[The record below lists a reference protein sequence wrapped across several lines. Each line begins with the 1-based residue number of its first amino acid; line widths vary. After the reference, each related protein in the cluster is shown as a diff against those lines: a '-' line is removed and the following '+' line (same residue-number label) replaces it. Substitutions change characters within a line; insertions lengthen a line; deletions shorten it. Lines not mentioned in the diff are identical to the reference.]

1 VKRAVVVGSGPN
13 GLAGAR
19 QLAQAGY
26 EVVVHEAAPVAG
38 GGCRSAEL
46 TLPGLVHDV
55 CAAVL
60 PFARSS
66 PAFAGID
73 VDWVDPAAPA
83 AHPLDD
89 GDAVVL
95 ERSLSATAAGLGE
108 DGDAYRALVEPLVR
122 AWPRTWSRRD
132 LLQLR
137 PQLLHAARSARAVAS
152 RFRTERARAFF
163 AGHAAHSVLRLDR
176 SPSGGFGLVLCAAAH
191 VLGWPVA
198 RGGTQA
204 LTDALVRRLESLG
217 GEVRTSSP
225 IDDLPRAEVV
235 LCDVAPR
242 ELVRL
247 AGGRL
252 PARYAGAL
260 RRYPCAPGAFKVDW
274 ALREPIPWRA
284 EACARAGTIHLGA
297 GFGEIERSEARVWSG
312 AGPGEPPYVLL
323 AQQSRFDRTRGGESA
338 WAYCHVPNG
347 WDGDATAAIEAQVE
361 RFAPGFRQ
369 RILAT
374 HLTTPR
380 DFEASNRNE
389 VGGDIVGGANT
400 IGRLLARPVARPL
413 PWRTPLRGVY
423 LCSASTPPGGGVH
436 GLCGLVAARLALRD
450 AGG

>member
-1 VKRAVVVGSGPN
+1 VRRAVVVGSGPN
-13 GLAGAR
+13 GLAGAL

-26 EVVVHEAAPVAG
+26 EVVVHEAAPVPG

-46 TLPGLVHDV
+46 TLPGVIHDV

-66 PAFAGID
+66 PAFAGLD
-73 VDWVDPAAPA
+73 VEWVDPPAPA

-95 ERSLSATAAGLGE
+95 ERSLTETAAGLGE
-108 DGDAYRALVEPLVR
+108 DGEAYRALVEPLVR

-132 LLQLR
+132 LLAFR
-137 PQLLHAARSARAVAS
+137 PQLLHGLRSAHGVAS
-152 RFRTERARAFF
+152 RFRTERARTFF

-176 SPSGGFGLVLCAAAH
+176 RPSGGFGLVLCAAAH

-198 RGGTQA
+198 HCGTQSF
-204 LTDALVRRLESLG
+204 TDALVGRLASLG
-217 GEVRTSSP
+217 GELRTSSP
-225 IDDLPRAEVV
+225 VDELPRADVV

-247 AGGRL
+247 ARGRL
-252 PARYAGAL
+252 PERYERAL
-260 RRYPCAPGAFKVDW
+260 LGYRRAPAAFKVDW
-274 ALREPIPWRA
+274 ALSGPIPWRA
-284 EACARAGTIHLGA
+284 EACARAGTIHLG
-297 GFGEIERSEARVWSG
+297 GSFGEIARSETRVWSG
-312 AGPGEPPYVLL
+312 AGPGDPPYVLL

-347 WDGDATAAIEAQVE
+347 WEGDATAAIEAQVE
-361 RFAPGFRQ
+361 RFAPGFGEL
-369 RILAT
+369 ILAR
-374 HLTTPR
+374 HVTTPS
-380 DFEASNRNE
+380 DFEASNRNDL
-389 VGGDIVGGANT
+389 GGDIVGGANT
-400 IGRLLARPVARPL
+400 LPQLLARPVARPL

-436 GLCGLVAARLALRD
+436 GLCGLIAARLALRD
-450 AGG
+450 ARG